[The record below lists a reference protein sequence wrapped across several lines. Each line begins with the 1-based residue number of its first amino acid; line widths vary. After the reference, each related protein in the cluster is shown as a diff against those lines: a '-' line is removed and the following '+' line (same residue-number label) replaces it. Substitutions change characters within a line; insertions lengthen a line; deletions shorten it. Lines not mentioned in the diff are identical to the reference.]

1 VPGIGPK
8 RKRELIRRFGSLKKI
23 REVAA
28 DDLAEVIPK
37 NVAVSLYAA
46 LHS

>member
-1 VPGIGPK
+1 
-8 RKRELIRRFGSLKKI
+8 LKKI
-23 REVAA
+23 REVGA
-28 DDLAEVIPK
+28 DDLAEVVPR